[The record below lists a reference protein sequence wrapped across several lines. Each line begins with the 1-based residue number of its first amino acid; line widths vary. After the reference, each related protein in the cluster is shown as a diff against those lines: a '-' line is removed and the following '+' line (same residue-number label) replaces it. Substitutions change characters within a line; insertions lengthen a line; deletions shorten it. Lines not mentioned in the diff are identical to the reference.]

1 MRTSE
6 QRIEWLFINMR
17 WFLLLAVASVI
28 EYGRIIPRIQLSPR
42 CAADRGWRGG

>member
-28 EYGRIIPRIQLSPR
+28 SM
-42 CAADRGWRGG
+42 DVSFRGSSFPALRLC